1 MKNLYELSIMSSSTL
16 QDAPEHIK
24 AKKFNIV
31 IKSDTIITSVCLV
44 NCCDHQNVLSQNQ
57 LSPSIFLDQKLLL
70 IPVDRFQ
77 LPKTPTLFTAHTL
90 FLQREYKV
98 IISDAS
104 KFFSVNSLE
113 RFVTILFCFSKGAFS
128 QVIQYSKSN
137 SGDLQWLIAF
147 PYFGAPPLPKSFC
160 FFFSKTAFCH
170 LAQKACSVLLKCH
183 KSSIKKAP
191 FSAFSLRE
199 TVDNRC
205 AFIV

>member
-57 LSPSIFLDQKLLL
+57 LSPSIFLDQKLLF
-70 IPVDRFQ
+70 ITVDRFQ
-77 LPKTPTLFTAHTL
+77 PPKTPTLFTAHAL

-104 KFFSVNSLE
+104 KFFFNQLV
-113 RFVTILFCFSKGAFS
+113 RAVC
-128 QVIQYSKSN
+128 
-137 SGDLQWLIAF
+137 DD
-147 PYFGAPPLPKSFC
+147 
-160 FFFSKTAFCH
+160 
-170 LAQKACSVLLKCH
+170 SVLLFKGHILPSHTVFKIKFGRFTMANCVSLFRGTAFAQKLLFFLLKNRLLSPCT
-183 KSSIKKAP
+183 KSASRFAQMSQKWYKKSP
-191 FSAFSLRE
+191 FFR
-199 TVDNRC
+199 VFFPQNC
-205 AFIV
+205 